1 MATTDSTTLNYIVTE
16 FDQQHLVI
24 LVDFPDDG
32 TKANIQLT
40 TVPETQE
47 DLDQIVKPFATH
59 TEVVTALATTEPASL
74 AFIEGV
80 VGKTN
85 TTTRFSAA
93 DFASQTLANAVATAS
108 TQAPAATLPANEFV
122 LATTGTLTPAQQA
135 VSQANNKAAD
145 LTYIKELIAE
155 ALAGMTPE
163 QLVATATAAA
173 ATTTAS

>member
-24 LVDFPDDG
+24 LVDFPNDG

-40 TVPETQE
+40 TIPETQE

-59 TEVVTALATTEPASL
+59 EEVVTALATTEPASL

-93 DFASQTLANAVATAS
+93 DYATATAATAAATAA
-108 TQAPAATLPANEFV
+108 TQATAAALPSNELV
-122 LATTGTLTPAQQA
+122 IGTVLTPAQQA
-135 VSQANNKAAD
+135 NSQANNKAAD
-145 LTYIKELIAE
+145 LQYIKELIAE
-155 ALAGMTPE
+155 AVAGMTPA
-163 QLVATATAAA
+163 QLVAA
-173 ATTTAS
+173 ATPAS